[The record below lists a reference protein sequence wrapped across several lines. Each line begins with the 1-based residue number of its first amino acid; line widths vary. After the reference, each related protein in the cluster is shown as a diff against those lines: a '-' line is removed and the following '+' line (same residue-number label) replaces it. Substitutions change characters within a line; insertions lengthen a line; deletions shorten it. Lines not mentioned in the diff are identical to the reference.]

1 MATGRTVPIWPC
13 CVTLTLRPFQVRIS
27 VVATRNAIFPGTDGA
42 AVKRCHRTSQ
52 EDCNFSHSP
61 QNAAEAALVPTA
73 LLMADGGSQAAFA
86 SQAAATANVTS
97 DIHSAPWPDSYY
109 TMRLSP
115 SPVTVRAGHRT
126 RITISFQAA
135 TDLYGTPVTLSVRGL
150 PGGVTASFSPSAA
163 AIGGRSVLTLTA
175 ATSSAAGVSEA
186 TVTAM
191 TLSSDPI
198 GTSTPL
204 GLTISA
210 S

>member
-1 MATGRTVPIWPC
+1 MFRIHPRTL
-13 CVTLTLRPFQVRIS
+13 LT
-27 VVATRNAIFPGTDGA
+27 
-42 AVKRCHRTSQ
+42 
-52 EDCNFSHSP
+52 
-61 QNAAEAALVPTA
+61 AALLPTA
-73 LLMADGGSQAAFA
+73 LLMAAGGPPAAFA

-97 DIHSAPWPDSYY
+97 DIHSAPSPDSYY

-115 SPVTVRAGHRT
+115 SSVAVRAGHRT
-126 RITISFQAA
+126 RITVSFQAA
-135 TDLYGTPVTLSVRGL
+135 TDLYGTPVALSVSGL

-175 ATSSAAGVSEA
+175 APSSAAGAFAA

-198 GTSTPL
+198 GTSAPL

-210 S
+210 P

>member
-1 MATGRTVPIWPC
+1 MFRIHPRT
-13 CVTLTLRPFQVRIS
+13 LL
-27 VVATRNAIFPGTDGA
+27 
-42 AVKRCHRTSQ
+42 K
-52 EDCNFSHSP
+52 
-61 QNAAEAALVPTA
+61 AALVPTA
-73 LLMADGGSQAAFA
+73 LLMAAGGSQAAFA

-97 DIHSAPWPDSYY
+97 GMHSAPSSDSYY

-115 SPVTVRAGHRT
+115 SSVTVRAGHRT
-126 RITISFQAA
+126 RITISFQAPA
-135 TDLYGTPVTLSVRGL
+135 DLYGTPVALSVSGL
-150 PGGVTASFSPSAA
+150 PGGVTASFSPSTAV
-163 AIGGRSVLTLTA
+163 IGGRSVLTLTA
-175 ATSSAAGVSEA
+175 APSSAARAFEA

>member
-1 MATGRTVPIWPC
+1 MFRIHPRT
-13 CVTLTLRPFQVRIS
+13 LL
-27 VVATRNAIFPGTDGA
+27 
-42 AVKRCHRTSQ
+42 K
-52 EDCNFSHSP
+52 
-61 QNAAEAALVPTA
+61 AALAPAA
-73 LLMADGGSQAAFA
+73 LLMAAGGSQAAFA
-86 SQAAATANVTS
+86 SQAGATANLTS
-97 DIHSAPWPDSYY
+97 GIHSAPSSDSYY

-126 RITISFQAA
+126 RITISFQAPA
-135 TDLYGTPVTLSVRGL
+135 DLYGTPVTLSVSGL

-163 AIGGRSVLTLTA
+163 AIGGRPVLTLTA
-175 ATSSAAGVSEA
+175 ATSSAAGAFKA

-204 GLTISA
+204 GLTVSA

>member
-1 MATGRTVPIWPC
+1 MFRIHPRT
-13 CVTLTLRPFQVRIS
+13 LL
-27 VVATRNAIFPGTDGA
+27 
-42 AVKRCHRTSQ
+42 K
-52 EDCNFSHSP
+52 
-61 QNAAEAALVPTA
+61 AALVPTA
-73 LLMADGGSQAAFA
+73 LLMAAGGSQAASA
-86 SQAAATANVTS
+86 SQAAATVNVAS
-97 DIHSAPWPDSYY
+97 GVHSAPSSDSYY

-126 RITISFQAA
+126 RITISFQAPA
-135 TDLYGTPVTLSVRGL
+135 DLRGTPVALSVSGL

-163 AIGGRSVLTLTA
+163 PIGGRPVLTLA
-175 ATSSAAGVSEA
+175 AAPSSAAGAFAA